1 MSIPNPTRE
10 TTPLLRVRNL
20 SVRFGQCSDATRALR
35 NVSFDLSQEK
45 LGIVGESG
53 SGKSTLGRAIL
64 KLLPSVADVS
74 ADEMRFETTDL
85 GRASE
90 KQMLAIRG
98 SRISMIMQDPK
109 YALDPTM
116 RIGDQIGEAVALHLK
131 LGGRGRRNKVLEL
144 LEAVEIRGPERVYDL
159 YPHQVSGGMGQ
170 RIMIAATLA
179 ANPRIIIA
187 DEPTS
192 ALDVTVRRK
201 LLELLD
207 RLVTMQQIGLIFI
220 THDLNLAQD
229 FCDRLLIMYAGQVV
243 ESLPATAL
251 RQARHPYTQGLL
263 ASLPRLDLELRRLP
277 VMARDA
283 SWAKDIIV
291 EHSIL

>member
-1 MSIPNPTRE
+1 MTSRSQTLSAAGQDS
-10 TTPLLRVRNL
+10 LLRIRNL
-20 SVRFGQCSDATRALR
+20 SVRFGTSPEATRALR
-35 NVSFDLSQEK
+35 NVSFDLGREK

-64 KLLPSVADVS
+64 KLLPPIAQIS
-74 ADEMRFETTDL
+74 ADRMQFDDMDL
-85 GRASE
+85 VNASE
-90 KQMLAIRG
+90 RNMLAIRG

-116 RIGDQIGEAVALHLK
+116 RIGDQVGEAVALHLK
-131 LGGRGRRNKVLEL
+131 LRGREKRRKVLEL
-144 LEAVEIRGPERVYDL
+144 LESVEIRGVERVYDL

-170 RIMIAATLA
+170 RIMIASTLA
-179 ANPRIIIA
+179 ANPKVIIA

-201 LLELLD
+201 LLILLD
-207 RLVTMQQIGLIFI
+207 KLVSAQGIGLIFI

-229 FCDRLLIMYAGQVV
+229 FCDRLLIMYSGQVV
-243 ESLPATAL
+243 ESLKAAEL

-263 ASLPRLDLELRRLP
+263 ASLPRLDLDLPRLP
-277 VMARDA
+277 VMMRDPA
-283 SWAKDIIV
+283 WAKDM
-291 EHSIL
+291 ETAR

>member
-1 MSIPNPTRE
+1 MSLSHVTHA

-20 SVRFGQCSDATRALR
+20 SVRFGQSPDATRALR
-35 NVSFDLSQEK
+35 NVSFDLAREK

-64 KLLPSVADVS
+64 KLLPSVAATS
-74 ADEMRFETTDL
+74 ADVMQFQTTDL
-85 GRASE
+85 RNASE
-90 KQMLAIRG
+90 RDMLAIRG

-116 RIGDQIGEAVALHLK
+116 RIGDQIGEAVSLHLK
-131 LGGRGRRNKVLEL
+131 LRGSARRKKVLEL
-144 LEAVEIRGPERVYDL
+144 LESVEIRGVERVYDL

-170 RIMIAATLA
+170 RIMIASTLA
-179 ANPRIIIA
+179 ANPKIIIA

-207 RLVTMQQIGLIFI
+207 RLVSAHGIGLIFI

-229 FCDRLLIMYAGQVV
+229 FCDRLLIMYSGQIV
-243 ESLPATAL
+243 ESLAAKEL

-263 ASLPRLDLELRRLP
+263 ASLPRLDLEQSRLP
-277 VMARDA
+277 VMTRDPAWALDIPSEAAR
-283 SWAKDIIV
+283 
-291 EHSIL
+291 

>member
-1 MSIPNPTRE
+1 MSLHSHSSAAKSA
-10 TTPLLRVRNL
+10 LLSIRNL
-20 SVRFGQCSDATRALR
+20 SVRFGNSAEATRALR
-35 NVSFDLSQEK
+35 NISFDLGQEK

-64 KLLPSVADVS
+64 KLLPSIAEISADVMHFGS
-74 ADEMRFETTDL
+74 SDL
-85 GRASE
+85 SKASE
-90 KQMLAIRG
+90 RDMLAIRG
-98 SRISMIMQDPK
+98 SQISMIMQDPK

-116 RIGDQIGEAVALHLK
+116 RIGDQIGEAVSLHLK
-131 LGGRGRRNKVLEL
+131 LRGRARRNKVLEL
-144 LEAVEIRGPERVYDL
+144 LENVEIRGVERVYDL

-170 RIMIAATLA
+170 RIMIASTLA

-207 RLVTMQQIGLIFI
+207 RLVSAHGMGLIFI

-229 FCDRLLIMYAGQVV
+229 FCDRLLIMYSGQIV
-243 ESLPATAL
+243 ESLAARELP
-251 RQARHPYTQGLL
+251 QARHPYTQGLL
-263 ASLPRLDLELRRLP
+263 ASLPRLDLELSRLP
-277 VMARDA
+277 VMVRDPAWAIDLASEAAR
-283 SWAKDIIV
+283 
-291 EHSIL
+291 